1 MVGWF
6 EEDLDP
12 FLDLFSLES
21 VVTNLWYLK
30 NGVKIL
36 VLGGQLLLLDFD
48 ESFKAKRMLARES
61 RRLKNKVLHLVKW
74 TLEVVR
80 LLKGGFAKEVWVR
93 VLGLP
98 LYLWSWEVH

>member
-1 MVGWF
+1 MGWF

-12 FLDLFSLES
+12 FLDFFFLGKCGDK
-21 VVTNLWYLK
+21 LWYLK

-36 VLGGQLLLLDFD
+36 VLGGKLLLLDFD
-48 ESFKAKRMLARES
+48 ESFEAKRMLARGS
-61 RRLKNKVLHLVKW
+61 RRLKDKVLHLVKW
-74 TLEVVR
+74 TLEVGC

>member
-21 VVTNLWYLK
+21 VVTNLWYFK

-36 VLGGQLLLLDFD
+36 VLGGKLLLLDFD

-61 RRLKNKVLHLVKW
+61 RRLKDKVLHLVKW
-74 TLEVVR
+74 TLEVGR